1 MKKRIKNN
9 KTTRQKNSYKT
20 VKGITL
26 ISLVITIIILL
37 ILAAVTIG
45 TLTGENGLIARAQEA
60 RDKTEQ
66 SSNDEL
72 TKIAALEAL
81 THLEDYDYT
90 DKDGKKIKIPKGF
103 AVSSVEGEKSEAE
116 GLVII
121 DAKGNEFVWIP
132 CTVAEYEACKTRN
145 TSWPSYE
152 YTNRTWSDDVMY
164 NIGLESIKK
173 LETAGYS
180 TGFYV
185 ARYEAGIP
193 EEMTEAYVNTDGG
206 AYTQAEKKNNPNYT
220 PVSKKGVQAWNRI
233 SQKNAKTVSK
243 KWCLEEAI

>member
-1 MKKRIKNN
+1 MDLCDNKN
-9 KTTRQKNSYKT
+9 
-20 VKGITL
+20 KGITL

-116 GLVII
+116 GLVIV
-121 DAKGNEFVWIP
+121 DAKENEFVWIP
-132 CTVAEYEACKTRN
+132 CESKDFVRE
-145 TSWPSYE
+145 TSWTSYA
-152 YTNRTWSDDVMY
+152 YNDKTWTDAGDTN
-164 NIGLESIKK
+164 IKEK
-173 LETAGYS
+173 IKAQEDNNRRSGTTYS

-185 ARYEAGIP
+185 ARYEA
-193 EEMTEAYVNTDGG
+193 
-206 AYTQAEKKNNPNYT
+206 
-220 PVSKKGVQAWNRI
+220 
-233 SQKNAKTVSK
+233 
-243 KWCLEEAI
+243 